1 MNEKIKI
8 LSWNVNG
15 IRAWWKKNSWSIIE
29 KINPNIICL
38 QEIKVAN
45 PEILPEELR
54 QPENFYTFWHSAS
67 RPGYSGVVVFSK
79 IKPLK
84 IKKNHSGIL
93 GQEGRILELEYEKFI
108 LLNVYFPN
116 GGASPERLKYK
127 MEFYE
132 KFLKYL
138 KKLIKDTKKEIIFTG
153 DVNTAHQE
161 IDLARP
167 KENQKNSGF
176 LPIERDWLD
185 KLIANDF
192 IDTFRFK
199 HPKKIKYSWWD
210 MKTRARERN
219 VGWRID
225 YFFISLGLKN
235 KVLDSK
241 ILDDIRGS
249 DHAPVILDLET

>member
-15 IRAWWKKNSWSIIE
+15 IRAWWKKGAWFSVA
-29 KINPNIICL
+29 KTNPDIICL
-38 QEIKVAN
+38 QEIKVGN
-45 PEILPEELR
+45 PQILSEDLY
-54 QPENFYTFWHSAS
+54 QPKGFYAFWRPAS

-79 IKPLK
+79 LKPLK
-84 IKKNHSGIL
+84 VKKNHPGIL

-138 KKLIKDTKKEIIFTG
+138 KKLIKETKKEIIFTG

-185 KLIANDF
+185 KLITNDF
-192 IDTFRFK
+192 IDTFRLK

-225 YFFISLGLKN
+225 YFFVSLGLKN